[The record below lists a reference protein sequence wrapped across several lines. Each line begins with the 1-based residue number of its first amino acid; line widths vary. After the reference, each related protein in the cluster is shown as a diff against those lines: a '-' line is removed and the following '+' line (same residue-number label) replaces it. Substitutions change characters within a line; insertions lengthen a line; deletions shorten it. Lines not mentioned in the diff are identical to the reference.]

1 MPLSPLQR
9 RVLGE
14 IVAYARQENLAAGS
28 HLGEIHLADVV
39 GTSRFPI
46 QAALSHLHKLGV
58 VQHVHHKGHFLAVP
72 ASALSRIAREWSGAA
87 ENPLYIKLA
96 ESRLSRELPETV
108 TESDLIR
115 LFRTSRNAVR
125 SVLSRIQQE
134 GWVERRAGHGWFFL
148 PVIDSN
154 EAYEESYLFR
164 LTVEPAGILSSTF
177 RADLPALEACRR
189 QQESISGG
197 GYRTMTPSEMFEANR
212 RFHETIAGCSGNRF
226 ILQAIRRINQL
237 RRLVEYRQ
245 AKQRLPR
252 KTQAKEHLAILD
264 KLAQGDFLSA
274 ATLMRVHLD
283 GARREKALSAVFR
296 APS

>member
-1 MPLSPLQR
+1 
-9 RVLGE
+9 VLGE

-46 QAALSHLHKLGV
+46 QAALSHLQKLGV
-58 VQHVHHKGHFLAVP
+58 VQHVHHRGHFLAVP
-72 ASALSRIAREWSGAA
+72 ASALSRIAREWSGVA

-115 LFRTSRNAVR
+115 LFRTSRNALR

-189 QQESISGG
+189 QQEFISGG

-212 RFHETIAGCSGNRF
+212 RFHETIAACSGNRF

>member
-1 MPLSPLQR
+1 
-9 RVLGE
+9 
-14 IVAYARQENLAAGS
+14 VAYARRENLAAGS

-46 QAALSHLHKLGV
+46 QAALSHLQKLGV
-58 VQHVHHKGHFLAVP
+58 IQHVRHKGYFLAVP
-72 ASALSRIAREWSGAA
+72 ASALSRIAREWSNAA
-87 ENPLYIKLA
+87 ENPLYLKLA
-96 ESRLSRELPETV
+96 ECRSSRELPDTV
-108 TESDLIR
+108 TESELIR
-115 LFRTSRNAVR
+115 RFRTSRNALR

-134 GWVERRAGHGWFFL
+134 GWVERRAGHGWFFP

-164 LTVEPAGILSSTF
+164 LTVEPAGILSPTF

-189 QQESISGG
+189 QQEFISGD
-197 GYRTMTPSEMFEANR
+197 GYRTMAPSELFEANA
-212 RFHETIAGCSGNRF
+212 RFHETIAACSGNRF
-226 ILQAIRRINQL
+226 ISQAVRRVNQL

-283 GARREKALSAVFR
+283 GARREKALADVFR
-296 APS
+296 DRSS